1 MKDKYLPVKIFE
13 KRKDYDDRE
22 TEGGGDKNIPKWVL
36 NGDEL
41 AAHSNLLQEE
51 VESIQSAYSEWKKRE
66 EALPLII
73 KTTIHEKAI
82 AKTHRKNIVSVL
94 ESDGKDNVIG
104 VCGDRQ
110 VLSIISTDEVLNN
123 LGKAVQNQEEQAV
136 FISALTEL
144 EVFKPFIESYNTEN
158 PMYQVKLCNYNSYD
172 INNWARII
180 FERRCAEKGI
190 KIEKKTRYT
199 AEMYLYRVC
208 LDSMEEL
215 SLLGEFEGLYSVEEA
230 RPVLATMDSLEENIA
245 MAIKVPDSNQDYPIV
260 GVLDTGIA
268 NISYL
273 KDWKTEDDFTNYP
286 EEYQDNGHG
295 TFVAGII
302 EYGDE
307 LNETGYSSIGG
318 VKLFDATVYPNL
330 KKETIYPDMLVDHIR
345 EAVERNS
352 HIKIWNLSLGT
363 NDEAELDE
371 FSDFGMA
378 LDNIQDENNVLI
390 IKSAGNCENFLR
402 NKAKSRVAKSADSV
416 RSLVVGSLA
425 EDQNEWDYAEPNTP
439 SPFSRVGPGPA
450 SIVKPD
456 LVFYGGNAGV
466 KDGKLITSGVPSFA
480 LDESVRRMVGTSFAT
495 PRVTRIAAE
504 LNYMLQEEFDSLM
517 IRALMI
523 HNARYPKG
531 NRMNMADKVGQ
542 MGFGMPI
549 GASDILFNS
558 PDEIT
563 LILRDTLDKGNFIE
577 MFDFPYPDSLIDEN
591 GYFTG
596 QITVT
601 LVNNTIVD
609 DKQAGEYCQS
619 NIDVAF
625 GTYETERERDTSK
638 PIIKNPM
645 GVGGAENVLKDS
657 LYAARAKGAYPLNGF
672 ERECTLVKYGKK
684 FHPVKKY
691 AFDLNDMTPANRDKC
706 MHSSRKWYLKIEG
719 LYRDFIEKDAL
730 KKGYQLS
737 QDYCMILT
745 IKDPTGKAPV
755 YNEVAQQ
762 LTYRNF
768 IHHDIHVKSN
778 VHVTSVLKDDNE
790 KAKM

>member
-22 TEGGGDKNIPKWVL
+22 TEGGGDKKIPKWVL
-36 NGDEL
+36 SGDEL
-41 AAHSNLLQEE
+41 AAHSDLLSNDIER
-51 VESIQSAYSEWKKRE
+51 IQKAYSEWEKRE

-73 KTTIHEKAI
+73 KTTIQEKAI
-82 AKTHRKNIVSVL
+82 AKSHRKNIVSVL

-104 VCGDRQ
+104 VCGDREL
-110 VLSIISTDEVLNN
+110 LSIVSTNEVLNN
-123 LGKAVQNQEEQAV
+123 LGNIVQNKEEQAT
-136 FISALTEL
+136 FISALEEL
-144 EVFKPFIESYNTEN
+144 EVFKPFMDSYNTEN
-158 PMYQVKLCNYNSYD
+158 TMYQVKLCNYNNYD

-180 FERRCAEKGI
+180 FERKCAEKGI

-199 AEMYLYRVC
+199 TEMYLYRVC

-215 SLLGEFEGLYSVEEA
+215 SLLGEFEGLYSIEEA
-230 RPVLATMDSLEENIA
+230 HPILATMDSFDEGIA
-245 MAIKVPDSNQDYPIV
+245 MAVKVPDSNQEYPVV

-268 NISYL
+268 DISYL
-273 KDWKTEDDFTNYP
+273 KEWKTEDDFTNYP
-286 EEYQDNGHG
+286 EEYQDNSHG

-318 VKLFDATVYPNL
+318 D
-330 KKETIYPDMLVDHIR
+330 
-345 EAVERNS
+345 
-352 HIKIWNLSLGT
+352 
-363 NDEAELDE
+363 
-371 FSDFGMA
+371 
-378 LDNIQDENNVLI
+378 
-390 IKSAGNCENFLR
+390 
-402 NKAKSRVAKSADSV
+402 
-416 RSLVVGSLA
+416 
-425 EDQNEWDYAEPNTP
+425 
-439 SPFSRVGPGPA
+439 
-450 SIVKPD
+450 
-456 LVFYGGNAGV
+456 AGV
-466 KDGKLITSGVPSFA
+466 RDGKLVTSGVPSFS
-480 LDESVRRMVGTSFAT
+480 LDESVRRMIGTSFAT
-495 PRVTRIAAE
+495 PRITRIAAE
-504 LNYMLQEEFDSLM
+504 LDYMLQEEFDSLM

-531 NRMNMADKVGQ
+531 NRMNMADKVSQ

-563 LILRDTLDKGNFIE
+563 LILRDILDKGNFIE
-577 MFDFPYPDSLIDEN
+577 MFDFPYPASLVDEN
-591 GYFTG
+591 GYFKG
-596 QITVT
+596 QVAVT
-601 LVNNTIVD
+601 LVNNAIID

-625 GTYETERERDTSK
+625 GTYKTEKERDTSK
-638 PIIKNPM
+638 PIIKNLM
-645 GVGGAENVLKDS
+645 GVDGAENILKDS
-657 LYAARAKGAYPLNGF
+657 LYAARAKGSYPLNGF
-672 ERECTLVKYGKK
+672 ERECTLVRYGKK

-691 AFDLNDMTPANRDKC
+691 AFDLNDMTPANREKYMD
-706 MHSSRKWYLKIEG
+706 SSRKWYLKIEG

-755 YNEVAQQ
+755 YNEVTQQ

-768 IHHDIHVKSN
+768 IHHDIHVKNTVYVASD
-778 VHVTSVLKDDNE
+778 LKDNSKRTE
-790 KAKM
+790 M